1 MDNKLLSVKE
11 MIKDACENTG
21 LDFDRLWCGENSQ
34 SFSLSAVMTEDQ
46 IRQADIHPETKQA
59 RKAQWELMSIIFQK
73 YMDSYPAN
81 AVFKQKLYEDL
92 MNCLQYVLDVYAL
105 VSSDKLKTA
114 LSKANSDAAE
124 WKRQFREKQ
133 TEAERAE
140 AERAEREKAVEDEL
154 RTLRRD
160 KTVSG
165 YQAQCLALGYTQ
177 ELALRAAEAMAD
189 NDAAAIMA
197 CQQEFLDAKQKELT
211 EQTAQILWLTA
222 Y

>member
-1 MDNKLLSVKE
+1 MRIDTAKIEGYAEMSAEDKLKALE
-11 MIKDACENTG
+11 EFEFEAPAPKD
-21 LDFDRLWCGENSQ
+21 
-34 SFSLSAVMTEDQ
+34 
-46 IRQADIHPETKQA
+46 
-59 RKAQWELMSIIFQK
+59 
-73 YMDSYPAN
+73 
-81 AVFKQKLYEDL
+81 
-92 MNCLQYVLDVYAL
+92 
-105 VSSDKLKTA
+105 SSDEVNKLKTA

-189 NDAAAIMA
+189 NNAAAIMA
-197 CQQEFLDAKQKELT
+197 CQQEFLDAKQKELEAAALNKQPT
-211 EQTAQILWLTA
+211 LTTGSPPTAQGADLEALNKQRRYFGLPPIKQ
-222 Y
+222 